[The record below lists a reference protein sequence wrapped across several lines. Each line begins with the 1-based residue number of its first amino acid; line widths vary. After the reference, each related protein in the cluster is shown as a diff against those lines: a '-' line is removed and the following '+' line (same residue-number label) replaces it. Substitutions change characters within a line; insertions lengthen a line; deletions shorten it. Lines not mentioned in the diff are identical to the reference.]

1 MQNYLSTY
9 NHSYID
15 ILKPE
20 NIKKFEKAKQMI
32 HITIPKNSKYY
43 QPLSQ
48 PIISDYP
55 FGKKK

>member
-1 MQNYLSTY
+1 MQNSLSTY

-15 ILKPE
+15 ILKPK
-20 NIKKFEKAKQMI
+20 NIKKLEKAKQMI
-32 HITIPKNSKYY
+32 HITVPKDSKYY

>member
-1 MQNYLSTY
+1 MQSSLSTY

-20 NIKKFEKAKQMI
+20 NIKKLEKAKQMI
-32 HITIPKNSKYY
+32 HITVTKDSKYY

>member
-20 NIKKFEKAKQMI
+20 NIKKLETAKQMI
-32 HITIPKNSKYY
+32 HITIPKDSKYY

>member
-15 ILKPE
+15 TLKTE
-20 NIKKFEKAKQMI
+20 NIKKLEKAKQMI
-32 HITIPKNSKYY
+32 HITIPKDSKYY

-48 PIISDYP
+48 HIISDYP